1 MSGIAGKLQHN
12 RAKAEGFGSNSK
24 AVKYLDQDYEA
35 LKRQCLESEM
45 LFEDDKF
52 DATIDSLGFDELGPD
67 SYKIQGVEWMR
78 PTVGFNII
86 VFRVGYI

>member
-1 MSGIAGKLQHN
+1 MSGIAGQLQHN
-12 RAKAEGFGSNSK
+12 RAKAEGLGSNNK

-35 LKRQCLESEM
+35 LKRQCLESET

-52 DATIDSLGFDELGPD
+52 DATIDSLGFDQLGPH

-78 PTVGFNII
+78 PTVGPNII
-86 VFRVGYI
+86 VFYVSYI